1 MLALLRYFS
10 FSINRDNSNG
20 VDILRDKA
28 PTMSGKDKRK
38 SLVLCIS
45 GMAGTG
51 KSTLSKKLAAR
62 YGLKYYSGGDAL
74 KALAAEEGYDT
85 SSRGFW
91 ESPEGLKFL
100 KRREEDSKFDKAVDE
115 KLLELADRG
124 NVLLDSWT
132 MPWLVKSGFKIWLL
146 ASMKKRAER
155 VAKRDK
161 FTVEEAMRMLKEK
174 ESKTI
179 AIYKQLYGFSLGE
192 DYKPFDLVFDTD
204 NLDSEEVFQ
213 VLCNVVEN
221 VVLRRKNS

>member
-1 MLALLRYFS
+1 MS
-10 FSINRDNSNG
+10 G
-20 VDILRDKA
+20 KA
-28 PTMSGKDKRK
+28 QGKDKRK

-51 KSTLSKKLAAR
+51 KSTLSKRLAAK

-91 ESPEGLKFL
+91 ESAEGLKFL

-146 ASMKKRAER
+146 ASMEKRAER

-161 FTVEEAMRMLKEK
+161 FSVEEAMRMLKEK

-204 NLDSEEVFQ
+204 SLDSEEVFQ

>member
-1 MLALLRYFS
+1 
-10 FSINRDNSNG
+10 
-20 VDILRDKA
+20 
-28 PTMSGKDKRK
+28 MSGKVQGKDKRK

-51 KSTLSKKLAAR
+51 KSTLSKRLAAK

-91 ESPEGLKFL
+91 ESAEGLKFL

-213 VLCNVVEN
+213 VLCNVIEN
-221 VVLRRKNS
+221 VVLRKKNS